1 SPEAAA
7 RSAAMAS
14 YLRSGEINAA
24 LTKDGELGVV
34 APSEWD
40 RTLTNKLVEISPA
53 RQLFNVISTEKAA
66 FKKVYNILS
75 MLITAGYFYAH
86 REDLGRAE
94 NAAVP
99 VNAHNL
105 LDLHRKRPALK

>member
-1 SPEAAA
+1 
-7 RSAAMAS
+7 

-105 LDLHRKRPALK
+105 LDLHRKRPALTTVQGSIAS